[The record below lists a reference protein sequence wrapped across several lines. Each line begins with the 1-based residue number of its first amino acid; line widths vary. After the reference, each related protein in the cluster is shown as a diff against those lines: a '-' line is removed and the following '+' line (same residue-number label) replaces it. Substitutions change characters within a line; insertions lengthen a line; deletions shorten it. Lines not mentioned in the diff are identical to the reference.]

1 MSATANNTLQKKKL
15 SENLHATGKWR
26 TTISSTGNP
35 FIRWL
40 WDFYSYK
47 RKGISNLAAQST
59 NAKHVLDLGAGNGA
73 YSQWFLGKKSPV
85 TITAVD
91 WSFTG
96 LQKITSSPKGSC
108 NRVCADIHYLPFK
121 SQTFD
126 TLFSIDTLGHVSHID
141 RVLDEILRVTKGGAR
156 LFLHSEC
163 SDYQYRWPD
172 NYLIR
177 KNNRDVL
184 AQQDGHFSLKTSAT
198 IHSLYQQ
205 RFHIRSFF
213 SPAGIVGWLIGYPE
227 KYRSGFKQAH
237 YHLFTGVTTLFAI
250 IKKIPVLGAVLRL
263 LNACT
268 NHLELFFGL
277 YGGGSCFS
285 FLEKP
290 HFTHGE
296 KT

>member
-1 MSATANNTLQKKKL
+1 MSAAPNNTLQKRNQ
-15 SENLHATGKWR
+15 SEDLHVSGRWQ

-35 FIRWL
+35 FIRLL
-40 WDFYSYK
+40 WNFLSYK
-47 RKGISNLAAQST
+47 RKGISYLAAQAT

-73 YSQWFLGKKSPV
+73 YSQWFLGRKSPV

-96 LQKITSSPKGSC
+96 LQKIITSPKGSC
-108 NRVCADIHYLPFK
+108 NRVCADIHNLPFK
-121 SQTFD
+121 SQVFD
-126 TLFSIDTLGHVSHID
+126 TLFSIDTLGHVSHLNM
-141 RVLDEILRVTKGGAR
+141 VLDEVLRVTENGAR

-172 NYLIR
+172 KHLIR
-177 KNNRDVL
+177 KNKRDIL
-184 AQQDGHFSLKTSAT
+184 AEQDGHFSLKTSAL

-213 SPAGIVGWLIGYPE
+213 SPAGILGWLLGYPE
-227 KYRSGFKQAH
+227 KYRLGFKQAH
-237 YHLFTGVTTLFAI
+237 YHLLTGLTTLFAS
-250 IKKIPVLGAVLRL
+250 IKKIPVLGAALRF
-263 LNACT
+263 LNAST